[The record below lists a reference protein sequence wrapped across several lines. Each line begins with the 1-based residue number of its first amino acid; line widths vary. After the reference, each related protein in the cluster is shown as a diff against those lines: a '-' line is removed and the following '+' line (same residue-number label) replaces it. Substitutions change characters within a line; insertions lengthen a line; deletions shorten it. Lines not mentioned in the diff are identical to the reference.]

1 MNNDIIRRDCAWI
14 TIQGDTDAVLSVAS
28 TMAKH
33 FHFDGEAMEIRYGA
47 NDTAQLCGIVDGKP
61 PKSTV
66 STLGLPCSMRRTT
79 TTIDYYVGGVRTPSE
94 ARIYARR
101 RFC

>member
-1 MNNDIIRRDCAWI
+1 MNNDIIRRGCVWI

-47 NDTAQLCGIVDGKP
+47 NDIAQLCGIVDGK
-61 PKSTV
+61 
-66 STLGLPCSMRRTT
+66 RTKKYRKHARVAVFDAT
-79 TTIDYYVGGVRTPSE
+79 DYDDD
-94 ARIYARR
+94 
-101 RFC
+101 